1 MVGPTGPKG
10 DTGSV
15 GPTGLTG
22 AVGPTGPT
30 GAKGP
35 TGPLDDQSFV
45 NAAVGPTGT
54 VVFTKQNGET
64 VALQFAQISGS
75 SIANY
80 NIHSYTIPA
89 STGWTGAS
97 APYTNTKTAADGG
110 WTPTQDILVQMRL
123 GDGSPYE
130 GVHAKYT
137 VTNTGTI
144 VVSSDAK
151 MTLQILVADGL
162 MAGPQGPTGPTGA
175 KGATGDTGAVGPTG
189 PKGDTGSVGPTG
201 AKGDTGAT
209 GSVGPTGLTGA
220 VGPTGA
226 KGDTGAVGPTGATG
240 PTGPTG
246 AVGPTGAPGLTTKIT
261 VNGTTYTQSGGNI
274 TLPDYAK
281 IGTGTLDKVLSKIE
295 YTTEGAIPTTPN
307 EAYEY
312 AITDLIGYGDLDANL
327 QEQIDHMGNTGPT
340 GPTGLTGAVGPT
352 GPKGEQGIQGPK
364 GDTGAVGPTG
374 PKGPKGD
381 TGAVGPTGATGP
393 QGPRGIGVGIDTM
406 TDLDLTYGNTTV
418 DYNATNGMTV
428 NGQARFTYDGSTT
441 KDVTM
446 DIDVPIV
453 AGEGIVIGK
462 KASEEKVEV
471 KLDTGLTDSKYVP
484 KTTTAWRVY
493 LTNGSGA
500 QATLPYGSD
509 DISNTIMHRNNRGG
523 AKVNTPETLADD
535 ATDGKYIVNKEYV
548 DNGFVAKVTTKA
560 IVYGNSPSEGSPK
573 AIPWNTAPAKDT
585 IVMRDASGHVRTAD
599 PKGQNDAVNK
609 KYAEANFVPQ
619 KPSNFDTT
627 TEYDTEGAYCFAYN
641 AKDKTFTP
649 KYKDFGLGSNNL
661 PIYNHDATLTVAT
674 PAMSGSE
681 MLTGDAASDTYV
693 YNNYVLSEFGHT
705 PSQSAQDLLGQ
716 GFTKLAYVADFDTTK
731 MENVPI
737 ALSDLP
743 TNGTIALRTSMG
755 QLSVG
760 IPTKTYHAANK
771 EYVDDFQ
778 TIIILGADD

>member
-1 MVGPTGPKG
+1 M
-10 DTGSV
+10 
-15 GPTGLTG
+15 
-22 AVGPTGPT
+22 
-30 GAKGP
+30 
-35 TGPLDDQSFV
+35 
-45 NAAVGPTGT
+45 
-54 VVFTKQNGET
+54 
-64 VALQFAQISGS
+64 
-75 SIANY
+75 
-80 NIHSYTIPA
+80 
-89 STGWTGAS
+89 
-97 APYTNTKTAADGG
+97 
-110 WTPTQDILVQMRL
+110 
-123 GDGSPYE
+123 
-130 GVHAKYT
+130 
-137 VTNTGTI
+137 
-144 VVSSDAK
+144 
-151 MTLQILVADGL
+151 
-162 MAGPQGPTGPTGA
+162 
-175 KGATGDTGAVGPTG
+175 
-189 PKGDTGSVGPTG
+189 
-201 AKGDTGAT
+201 
-209 GSVGPTGLTGA
+209 
-220 VGPTGA
+220 
-226 KGDTGAVGPTGATG
+226 
-240 PTGPTG
+240 
-246 AVGPTGAPGLTTKIT
+246 
-261 VNGTTYTQSGGNI
+261 
-274 TLPDYAK
+274 
-281 IGTGTLDKVLSKIE
+281 
-295 YTTEGAIPTTPN
+295 
-307 EAYEY
+307 
-312 AITDLIGYGDLDANL
+312 IGYGDLDANL

-352 GPKGEQGIQGPK
+352 GPKGEQGIRGPTGATGAVGPTGPTGPK

-374 PKGPKGD
+374 ATGPTGPTGAVGPTGAKGD
-381 TGAVGPTGATGP
+381 TGAVGPTGLTGSVGPTGPTGATGPIGPTGATGP

-428 NGQARFTYDGSTT
+428 NGQARFTYDGGNA

-446 DIDVPIV
+446 GMEIPIV

-471 KLDTGLTDSKYVP
+471 KLDTDLTDGKYVP

-548 DNGFVAKVTTKA
+548 DNGFVAKNSKTTQRTQAYVKNPNGTQSMYDIA
-560 IVYGNSPSEGSPK
+560 MYFS
-573 AIPWNTAPAKDT
+573 ANTIA
-585 IVMRDASGHVRTAD
+585 VRGEAGRLQVGT
-599 PKGQNDAVNK
+599 PVGQNDAVNK

-661 PIYNHDATLTVAT
+661 PIYNNDATLTVAT
-674 PAMSGSE
+674 PGLGGSE
-681 MLTGDAASDTYV
+681 MFAGNAASDTYV
-693 YNNYVLSEFGHT
+693 YNNFVMSEFGHT

-743 TNGTIALRTSMG
+743 TDGTIALRTSMG

-771 EYVDDFQ
+771 EYVDAYQ
-778 TIIILGADD
+778 TIIILGADE